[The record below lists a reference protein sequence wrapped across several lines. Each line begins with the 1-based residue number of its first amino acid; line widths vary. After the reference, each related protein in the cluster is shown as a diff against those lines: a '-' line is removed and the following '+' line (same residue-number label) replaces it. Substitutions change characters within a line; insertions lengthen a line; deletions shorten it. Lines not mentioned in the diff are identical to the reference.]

1 MRWIRVEGIRGGIT
15 VASAAEESVCPEEWG
30 KDMFGTL
37 GFGESGRMDFRAAN
51 GSRIGHF
58 GRRRATFRGKGKK
71 GMLGMEFQVAEVK
84 KPLAA
89 VWRICEKGNRVCFGP
104 GEQDNFVENLKN
116 GEKMFMKRVG
126 GSYVLE
132 VDFVEDRTGVFQG
145 RA

>member
-1 MRWIRVEGIRGGIT
+1 
-15 VASAAEESVCPEEWG
+15 
-30 KDMFGTL
+30 
-37 GFGESGRMDFRAAN
+37 
-51 GSRIGHF
+51 
-58 GRRRATFRGKGKK
+58 
-71 GMLGMEFQVAEVK
+71 MEFQVAEVK

-116 GEKMFMKRVG
+116 GENMFMKRVG